1 MVYEYKVGSTLDN
14 QYNSPCSHN
23 KGEEN
28 HMINSINAESV
39 IDKEQYPITSRTL
52 STLGIEGNY
61 LNLERESLKD
71 KTYCKYCI

>member
-1 MVYEYKVGSTLDN
+1 MKTKLVLVYEYKVGSTLDN

-39 IDKEQYPITSRTL
+39 IDKRAIPNHIKNS
-52 STLGIEGNY
+52 
-61 LNLERESLKD
+61 
-71 KTYCKYCI
+71 